1 LNFEVGL
8 GSHYG
13 QRYTPAERATQGQGW
28 PRNSRGSIFATMS
41 LAPTDRISSPQ
52 NPRIKQLLRLQQKAA
67 ERRELGLTLVEGLRE
82 LSIALEA
89 GVAVAALYTCPELSG
104 DIGLYGVQTLL
115 AKVTL
120 STAPEWFEVTRPV
133 FEKVAYREG
142 SDGILAVLRTPHRS
156 LADLH
161 LPANPLIL
169 VLEAVEK
176 PGNLGAV
183 LRTADAAPV
192 DAVLIGDPRTDLYNP
207 NVIRASIG
215 CVFTVPTVAV
225 PMAAILAFL
234 RKQNVCTYAA
244 ALTPEARAYT
254 QYDFT
259 KPTALVLGTEADGL
273 TPATRQACDETIII
287 PMMGRIDSLN
297 VSVAGAVLAFEAVRQ
312 RVAAG

>member
-1 LNFEVGL
+1 ML
-8 GSHYG
+8 
-13 QRYTPAERATQGQGW
+13 P
-28 PRNSRGSIFATMS
+28 
-41 LAPTDRISSPQ
+41 APTDRLSSPQ
-52 NPRIKQLLRLQQKAA
+52 NPRIKQLLRLQQKAT

-82 LSIALEA
+82 LTIAVEA
-89 GVAVAALYTCPELSG
+89 GGAVAALYTCPELG
-104 DIGLYGVQTLL
+104 GEAGKRAIQNLL
-115 AKVTL
+115 APQRP
-120 STAPEWFEVTRPV
+120 APEWFEVTRPV

-142 SDGILAVLRTPHRS
+142 SDGILAVLRTPHRT

-176 PGNLGAV
+176 PGNLGAI

-207 NVIRASIG
+207 NAIRASIG
-215 CVFTVPTVAV
+215 CVFTVPTVAA
-225 PMAAILAFL
+225 PMPAILEFL
-234 RKQNVCTYAA
+234 RAKAIRSYAA
-244 ALTPEARAYT
+244 ALTPTARPYSN
-254 QYDFT
+254 YDFT

-273 TPATRQACDETIII
+273 TPATQQACDETIII

-312 RVAAG
+312 RKLA